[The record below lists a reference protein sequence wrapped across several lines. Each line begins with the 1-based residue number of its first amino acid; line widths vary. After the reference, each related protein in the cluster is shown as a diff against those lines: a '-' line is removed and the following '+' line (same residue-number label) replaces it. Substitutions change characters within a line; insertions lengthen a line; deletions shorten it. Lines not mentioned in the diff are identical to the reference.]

1 MFRRLA
7 IILVFA
13 LAISGSLNAQVW
25 KKTPIEAFAGL
36 SGLHY
41 FGDIGGSPD
50 ASNLGGLRD
59 INFLKI
65 RPGIY
70 FGARYRIAKPLQIKA
85 YFASGFLAQ
94 SDFGSRNEGRKFAFL
109 TFTNELSLLAE
120 FYIIPESDDN
130 YFYSIMQIRG
140 GLRHFRQPWAVYVF
154 GGAGALQF
162 LVSPRESLVGSNRF
176 IDDKNFTVVI
186 PAGLGV
192 KYAIMPRISMGME
205 LGVKYTFTD
214 FLDGFTSPTSQH
226 NDIFYSFVL
235 KANYKLN
242 VQVKQHLGVPKK
254 RRRFSF

>member
-7 IILVFA
+7 IILVFVLVA
-13 LAISGSLNAQVW
+13 FGSLKAQVW

-50 ASNLGGLRD
+50 ASNMGGLKD
-59 INFLKI
+59 INFSKI

-70 FGARYRIAKPLQIKA
+70 FGARYRISKPFQIKA

-94 SDFGSRNEGRKFAFL
+94 SDYGSRNEARNFAFS
-109 TFTNELSLLAE
+109 TFTNELSVLAE

-140 GLRHFRQPWAVYVF
+140 GLRHFRQPWALYVF

-162 LVSPRESLVGSNRF
+162 LVSPRESLVGSSRF
-176 IDDKNFTVVI
+176 IDDKSFSFVI
-186 PAGLGV
+186 PVGLGAKYAVMPRISLGMEFGV
-192 KYAIMPRISMGME
+192 KYA
-205 LGVKYTFTD
+205 FTD
-214 FLDGFTSPTSQH
+214 FLDGFTSPSSQH

-235 KANYKLN
+235 KLNYKLN